1 MRPATKR
8 RTPSLRKEGK
18 VEFDIRH
25 SKLDNVAVSRILN
38 IGVSVPPHEISQLSL
53 RDLARGHFQTGIG
66 EIGRLISVFDNV
78 QVKHRHF
85 CVPVE
90 WFGEP
95 HTFEERNDLYN
106 RWAED
111 LGSQAI
117 QNCLEPLGVD
127 PSRVDHLLFV
137 STSGMSTPS
146 VDARLI
152 NRLGFDRHVCRTP
165 IFGLGCAGGAAGLS
179 RCHQLSKADPQA
191 LVLLVA
197 VEISSLTFQADDFSK
212 SNLVAAALFADG
224 AAAVLV
230 GGNGTDLPGP
240 EIMDTQSTL
249 WPDTLDVMGWDFSSR
264 GLSVIF
270 SKSIPFLLRKFVRE
284 NVDGFLTRS
293 SQTVASMSH
302 FAIHPGGARIL
313 ESMSESL
320 QISEDHLALS
330 RRVLEEYGNMS
341 SPTVLFILKRL
352 LENGGPS
359 AGDHGL
365 AAAFGPGFSSE
376 LLLLKW

>member
-1 MRPATKR
+1 MP
-8 RTPSLRKEGK
+8 K
-18 VEFDIRH
+18 V
-25 SKLDNVAVSRILN
+25 VS
-38 IGVSVPPHEISQLSL
+38 IGVAVPPHSVSQPYL
-53 RDLARGHFQTGIG
+53 RDLAGGHFQAGLRDIR
-66 EIGRLISVFDNV
+66 RLISVFDNV
-78 QVKHRHF
+78 QVNRRFF

-95 HTFEERNDLYN
+95 HSFEERNQLYN
-106 RWAED
+106 RWAEE
-111 LGSQAI
+111 LSSEAI
-117 QNCLEPLGVD
+117 QNCLEPLGIA
-127 PSRVDHLLFV
+127 PSQVAHLLFV
-137 STSGMSTPS
+137 STSGLSTPS

-165 IFGLGCAGGAAGLS
+165 IFGLGCAGGGAGLS
-179 RCHQLSKADPQA
+179 RCHQLSMADPQA
-191 LVLLVA
+191 LILLVA
-197 VEISSLTFQADDFSK
+197 VEISSLTFQPDDFSK
-212 SNLVAAALFADG
+212 SNLVASALFADG

-230 GGNGTDLPGP
+230 AGNGLGLAGP
-240 EIMDTQSTL
+240 EIIDTQSTL
-249 WPDTLDVMGWDFSSR
+249 WPDTLEVMGWDFSSR

-284 NVDGFLTRS
+284 NVDGFLAS
-293 SQTVASMSH
+293 NSKTVSSMSH

-313 ESMSESL
+313 ESMCESL
-320 QISEDHLALS
+320 QISEDRLELS
-330 RRVLEEYGNMS
+330 RSVLEEYGNMS